1 MGVPVDG
8 AGAAGPDCSV
18 PQAGVAK
25 QDPMVSMGA
34 AVDSSGDAAIDAAA
48 IPAAAAVIPAAAA
61 AAACG
66 QSTAAAAAAVV
77 H

>member
-34 AVDSSGDAAIDAAA
+34 AVDSSGDAAIDAAV
-48 IPAAAAVIPAAAA
+48 IPAAAAAAAA

-66 QSTAAAAAAVV
+66 QSTAAAANAVV
-77 H
+77 S

>member
-34 AVDSSGDAAIDAAA
+34 AVDSSGDAAIDAAV
-48 IPAAAAVIPAAAA
+48 IPAAAAAAA

-77 H
+77 S